1 MSIQGKSKFF
11 ASAFVNFVQNRQ
23 LRVLFGKPPACVE
36 KRLPACA
43 AEQTKSAPNGRLR
56 LSKKPVGPR
65 VEKILK
71 NRPLFFSSRK
81 VFCTLKK

>member
-23 LRVLFGKPPACVE
+23 LRVLFGKPPARVE

-43 AEQTKSAPNGRLR
+43 VEQTKSAPNGRFSV
-56 LSKKPVGPR
+56 SKRCDG
-65 VEKILK
+65 
-71 NRPLFFSSRK
+71 
-81 VFCTLKK
+81 KKLYNLTR

>member
-23 LRVLFGKPPACVE
+23 LRVLFGKPPARVE

-71 NRPLFFSSRK
+71 IDCCFSQAEK
-81 VFCTLKK
+81 YLAL

>member
-23 LRVLFGKPPACVE
+23 LRVLFGKPPARVE

-43 AEQTKSAPNGRLR
+43 AEQTKRCDG
-56 LSKKPVGPR
+56 KKLYNLTR
-65 VEKILK
+65 
-71 NRPLFFSSRK
+71 
-81 VFCTLKK
+81 

>member
-23 LRVLFGKPPACVE
+23 LRVLFGKPPARVE

-43 AEQTKSAPNGRLR
+43 AEQIKSAPNGRFSV
-56 LSKKPVGPR
+56 SKRCDG
-65 VEKILK
+65 
-71 NRPLFFSSRK
+71 
-81 VFCTLKK
+81 KKLYNLTR

>member
-43 AEQTKSAPNGRLR
+43 AEQTKSAPNGRFSV
-56 LSKKPVGPR
+56 SKRCDG
-65 VEKILK
+65 
-71 NRPLFFSSRK
+71 
-81 VFCTLKK
+81 KKLYNLTR

>member
-23 LRVLFGKPPACVE
+23 LRVLFGKPPARVE

-43 AEQTKSAPNGRLR
+43 AEQIKSALNGRF
-56 LSKKPVGPR
+56 SKPQAFYVFDPGKNGAAAAPR
-65 VEKILK
+65 
-71 NRPLFFSSRK
+71 
-81 VFCTLKK
+81 